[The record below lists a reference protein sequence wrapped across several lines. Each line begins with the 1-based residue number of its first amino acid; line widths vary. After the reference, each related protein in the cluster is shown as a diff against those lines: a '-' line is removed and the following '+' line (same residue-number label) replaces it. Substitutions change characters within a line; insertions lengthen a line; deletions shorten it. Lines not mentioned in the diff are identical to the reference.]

1 MKILKS
7 PNAVIYDTT
16 NIDSRNFNPFKG
28 FGNPI
33 PLHQT
38 HEKTDHEFLSEH
50 FPPEHPI
57 FNDFSKSYYYRLSV

>member
-1 MKILKS
+1 MKILKN

-16 NIDSRNFNPFKG
+16 NVESKNFNPYKG
-28 FGNPI
+28 FGNTI
-33 PLHQT
+33 PLHHT

-57 FNDFSKSYYYRLSV
+57 FNDFSKSYYYIIY

>member
-16 NIDSRNFNPFKG
+16 NLESMELNPYKG

-33 PLHQT
+33 PLH
-38 HEKTDHEFLSEH
+38 HCHRKTDYEFLSEH
-50 FPPEHPI
+50 FPKEHPI
-57 FNDFSKSYYYRLSV
+57 FKDFSQSFYYRLSV

>member
-1 MKILKS
+1 MKILKR

-16 NIDSRNFNPFKG
+16 NIDSRIYNPFKG

-38 HEKTDHEFLSEH
+38 HKTTDHEFLSQI

-57 FNDFSKSYYYRLSV
+57 FEDFSKSYYYRLSV

>member
-16 NIDSRNFNPFKG
+16 NKDSREFKPLKG

-33 PLHQT
+33 PLHHT
-38 HEKTDHEFLSEH
+38 HEQTDFEFLSEH
-50 FPPEHPI
+50 FPKEHPI
-57 FNDFSKSYYYRLSV
+57 FDNFSQSYYYRLSV